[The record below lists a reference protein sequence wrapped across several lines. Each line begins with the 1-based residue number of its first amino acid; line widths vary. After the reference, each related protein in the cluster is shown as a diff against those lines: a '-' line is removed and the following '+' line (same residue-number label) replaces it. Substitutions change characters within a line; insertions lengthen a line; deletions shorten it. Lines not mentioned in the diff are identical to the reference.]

1 MLNKTNLEQH
11 IKHTGNIYNYYTAQ
25 KKNILN
31 DYTYYDDLVMFVQ
44 HPDEGWA
51 DNNIGTM
58 LDAFKLNYVMVY
70 NLDFQEIYKKK
81 ASNKLPEIII
91 DPGMLKNLYKNRFCD
106 YFTTEDNLVIEM
118 TGATIHYTNDPERIY
133 NPNGFMLI
141 GKIWDEDYIKN
152 LENLTQSNIQIIE
165 PGVIISDTASKS
177 NVISIIP
184 IKGCNSQ
191 VLKKLLFSRSFP
203 YMDLFINFSR
213 TSLTISI
220 LLALA
225 LTLVFILSYQSIIFK
240 PLKIISICFKDET
253 QSRLSEIIKRK
264 DEFSEIGILIKK
276 FFEQKSNLEKFFDEN
291 ELTLN
296 KLRESEERYRL
307 LFENSMVGIII
318 TKLDNII
325 NANRAALDIFGI
337 SYLNEVV
344 NHSIFEF
351 AIPESRKYLVL
362 RMDRI
367 SKGLKVE
374 DNYTLKVSK
383 QDGTVR
389 IIDVTTRDVDIQL
402 EKYRL
407 STIIDITDK
416 TNYENALRHEKAYFE
431 QLFESSPEAIV
442 LTDNNDIIL
451 KINKAFTKLFG
462 YIPQEAIGQSTLNLI
477 VPDYLIEES
486 NELNKRITNYETI
499 SVETVRKNKFND
511 NIDVAILGTP
521 IDAGEGLVAIYG
533 MYHNITEQKKVE
545 KILRES
551 KKKAEDS
558 DRLKSSFLANISHE
572 VRTPM
577 NGIIGFTELLRS
589 KHLSQEERKIYLDY
603 INISTNQLL
612 SIFNNLVEISLIES
626 DQLEMRYSECDLDI
640 IMRQLYMNYENER
653 KLKAK
658 EHLTLHYSSPE
669 KNIENNIITD
679 PGRLQQVLSN
689 LISNALKFTVKG
701 TITFGYTL
709 QDDNL
714 LFFVKDTGI
723 GIPEDKF
730 SLIFDHFRQAD
741 ESTTRLYGGIGL
753 GLPISKGIVEQL
765 GGKIWVTST
774 LHAGSEFYF
783 TIPYRVAVTPV
794 KKELDDTRLSVIS
807 KNDLKGKTVLV
818 AEDADSNYL
827 FIEVLLLKT
836 NAKVIRAI
844 NGNEAVK
851 YCRKNKDIDIVLM
864 DLYMPVVSGI
874 EASIQIKSF
883 RPDLPIIALT
893 AYVLE
898 NDRERSLEAGCDDYL
913 PKPIDIN
920 ELFEKLKRYLK
931 IS

>member
-1 MLNKTNLEQH
+1 M
-11 IKHTGNIYNYYTAQ
+11 
-25 KKNILN
+25 
-31 DYTYYDDLVMFVQ
+31 
-44 HPDEGWA
+44 
-51 DNNIGTM
+51 
-58 LDAFKLNYVMVY
+58 
-70 NLDFQEIYKKK
+70 
-81 ASNKLPEIII
+81 
-91 DPGMLKNLYKNRFCD
+91 
-106 YFTTEDNLVIEM
+106 
-118 TGATIHYTNDPERIY
+118 
-133 NPNGFMLI
+133 
-141 GKIWDEDYIKN
+141 
-152 LENLTQSNIQIIE
+152 
-165 PGVIISDTASKS
+165 
-177 NVISIIP
+177 
-184 IKGCNSQ
+184 
-191 VLKKLLFSRSFP
+191 
-203 YMDLFINFSR
+203 
-213 TSLTISI
+213 
-220 LLALA
+220 
-225 LTLVFILSYQSIIFK
+225 
-240 PLKIISICFKDET
+240 
-253 QSRLSEIIKRK
+253 
-264 DEFSEIGILIKK
+264 
-276 FFEQKSNLEKFFDEN
+276 
-291 ELTLN
+291 
-296 KLRESEERYRL
+296 
-307 LFENSMVGIII
+307 
-318 TKLDNII
+318 
-325 NANRAALDIFGI
+325 
-337 SYLNEVV
+337 
-344 NHSIFEF
+344 
-351 AIPESRKYLVL
+351 
-362 RMDRI
+362 
-367 SKGLKVE
+367 
-374 DNYTLKVSK
+374 
-383 QDGTVR
+383 
-389 IIDVTTRDVDIQL
+389 
-402 EKYRL
+402 
-407 STIIDITDK
+407 
-416 TNYENALRHEKAYFE
+416 
-431 QLFESSPEAIV
+431 
-442 LTDNNDIIL
+442 
-451 KINKAFTKLFG
+451 
-462 YIPQEAIGQSTLNLI
+462 NLI

-521 IDAGEGLVAIYG
+521 IDAGEGLAAIYG